1 MKKYSY
7 EIAATL
13 LFCLVLAS
21 GLFDFLPFFRV
32 ICFLFALAG
41 GIFAVICLVTSGLK
55 LIEKSG
61 LSYYASVALA
71 GSLFL
76 CVLYFIKEAA
86 NYLTI

>member
-1 MKKYSY
+1 MKRYLP
-7 EIAATL
+7 EISTTL

-32 ICFLFALAG
+32 VCFLFALAG
-41 GIFAVICLVTSGLK
+41 GIFAMICLVKSGLK
-55 LIEKSG
+55 LIEKLD
-61 LSYYASVALA
+61 LSYYASIALA

-86 NYLTI
+86 QYIS